1 MSAGFSTGITSLRN
15 VTMSGSCFSKMRRVN
30 KWWLD
35 LEIHV
40 ALPFFPKKLNKF
52 KNGTRSILR
61 SSFAGAPKKLRELRG
76 QGHMQHGALMKLG
89 LFGKQLCLSV
99 FNYLPSMF
107 RFVKNHSW
115 LRILFH
121 SFHWLFKCFL
131 HELYRGRYW
140 CFADLLLSL
149 LWQRCKAWVAEGSHL
164 PSRCRQWKRVYRKTK
179 QS

>member
-89 LFGKQLCLSV
+89 LFGKQLCLFCFQLFAIYVSV
-99 FNYLPSMF
+99 CEKPQLIEDSLSQCPLIVQM
-107 RFVKNHSW
+107 HS
-115 LRILFH
+115 
-121 SFHWLFKCFL
+121 
-131 HELYRGRYW
+131 
-140 CFADLLLSL
+140 
-149 LWQRCKAWVAEGSHL
+149 
-164 PSRCRQWKRVYRKTK
+164 T
-179 QS
+179 